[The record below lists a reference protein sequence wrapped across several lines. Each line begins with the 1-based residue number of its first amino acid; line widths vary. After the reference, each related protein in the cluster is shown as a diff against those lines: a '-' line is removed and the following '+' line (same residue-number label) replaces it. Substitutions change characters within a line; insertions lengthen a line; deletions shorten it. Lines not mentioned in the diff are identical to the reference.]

1 MLQCLQLT
9 ISIWP
14 TDFRITLIVK
24 HNVHGLISYIHFQTI
39 ILVVVVQEHPSLKEL
54 YWSPK
59 SKKKMYS

>member
-24 HNVHGLISYIHFQTI
+24 HNIHGLISYIHFQTI
-39 ILVVVVQEHPSLKEL
+39 ILVEVVLEHPSLKEL
-54 YWSPK
+54 YWSHK
-59 SKKKMYS
+59 SQQKM